1 MTFDP
6 TDPAAE
12 IEFWKAAEKGEFF
25 AAPPKAGKLKKKP
38 VMPDVGKLKEKIGK
52 PDVALPVDDAEV
64 EYAPLDVRGMSL
76 GEVVKAL
83 VALGALLAL
92 VALVD

>member
-25 AAPPKAGKLKKKP
+25 AAPPKAGKLKKGAL
-38 VMPDVGKLKEKIGK
+38 MPDVGKLKEKIGR

-64 EYAPLDVRGMSL
+64 EYAPLDVRGMPW

>member
-25 AAPPKAGKLKKKP
+25 AAPPKVVKKKP
-38 VMPDVGKLKEKIGK
+38 VMPDVRKLKEKIGK

-64 EYAPLDVRGMSL
+64 EYAALDIRGMPW

-83 VALGALLAL
+83 VVLGALLAL
-92 VALVD
+92 AALVD

>member
-6 TDPAAE
+6 TDQAAE

-25 AAPPKAGKLKKKP
+25 AAPPKVGKLKKMP
-38 VMPDVGKLKEKIGK
+38 AMPDAGKLKEKPGK
-52 PDVALPVDDAEV
+52 RPPALLVDDAEV
-64 EYAPLDVRGMSL
+64 EYAALDVRGMPW

>member
-12 IEFWKAAEKGEFF
+12 IEFWKAAEKGKFF
-25 AAPPKAGKLKKKP
+25 AAPSKAGKLKKKP

-52 PDVALPVDDAEV
+52 PDMVPVDDEV
-64 EYAPLDVRGMSL
+64 EYAALDVRGMSL

-92 VALVD
+92 AVLLN